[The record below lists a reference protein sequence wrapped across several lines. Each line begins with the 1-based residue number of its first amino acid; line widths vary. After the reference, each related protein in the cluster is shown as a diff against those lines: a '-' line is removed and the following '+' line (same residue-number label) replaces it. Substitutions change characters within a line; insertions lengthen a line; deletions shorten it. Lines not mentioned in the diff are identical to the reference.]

1 MSASQSLSLKPQNG
15 PSRSPSSLEA
25 GLDHYCKNCGIPYNW
40 RKSTSRYLKM
50 TYCTTMCEKSHS
62 GQTIESLLA
71 AERKPSFIEAEAFGG
86 VSDMQDWEDWL
97 SEDPVSG

>member
-1 MSASQSLSLKPQNG
+1 
-15 PSRSPSSLEA
+15 
-25 GLDHYCKNCGIPYNW
+25 
-40 RKSTSRYLKM
+40 M

-71 AERKPSFIEAEAFGG
+71 VERKPSFIEAETFGG